1 MELIQPTNMNWV
13 QGWGAWGGEEVES
26 PKGPSGSLTIRS
38 LGTGKVNGP
47 THICP
52 TVSRSPAVAQIT
64 SLCFRFRQVSRSLA
78 RVRLAFSSRTARV
91 KLTHV
96 RFTLRSLGTG
106 KVNGPTHICPTVSR
120 SPAVAQIT
128 SLCFRFRQVSR
139 SLARVR
145 LAFSSR
151 SARVFGL
158 AQLAPVGSGSEG
170 VSTEQS
176 ASFKIATCR
185 QQVQGSCGCAV
196 QESGVVGVKRRSSQT
211 LCILSHFHVH
221 TPWPACVDKH
231 RPVVMEGNED

>member
-1 MELIQPTNMNWV
+1 MNWV

-38 LGTGKVNGP
+38 LRTGKVNGP

-64 SLCFRFRQVSRSLA
+64 SLCFRFRQVSRSLS

-128 SLCFRFRQVSR
+128 SPCVRFRQGSR
-139 SLARVR
+139 SLARPRSARVQLTFGSCFR
-145 LAFSSR
+145 SR
-151 SARVFGL
+151 SAR
-158 AQLAPVGSGSEG
+158 
-170 VSTEQS
+170 
-176 ASFKIATCR
+176 
-185 QQVQGSCGCAV
+185 SCGQRLRRGEHRTERIIQDRNMQAAGAGFMWVCCTGIRRGGCETSLESDALYPLTLPRSYAV
-196 QESGVVGVKRRSSQT
+196 AC
-211 LCILSHFHVH
+211 LC
-221 TPWPACVDKH
+221 
-231 RPVVMEGNED
+231 

>member
-1 MELIQPTNMNWV
+1 MTILIKIFLGHFHQLGPLGRVRENLTAFQIFLFCFKLHERPCKIW
-13 QGWGAWGGEEVES
+13 APYGGHSIEKMS
-26 PKGPSGSLTIRS
+26 
-38 LGTGKVNGP
+38 
-47 THICP
+47 
-52 TVSRSPAVAQIT
+52 
-64 SLCFRFRQVSRSLA
+64 

-128 SLCFRFRQVSR
+128 SPCVRFRQGSR

-151 SARVFGL
+151 SARVFGR

-221 TPWPACVDKH
+221 TPWPACVDEH